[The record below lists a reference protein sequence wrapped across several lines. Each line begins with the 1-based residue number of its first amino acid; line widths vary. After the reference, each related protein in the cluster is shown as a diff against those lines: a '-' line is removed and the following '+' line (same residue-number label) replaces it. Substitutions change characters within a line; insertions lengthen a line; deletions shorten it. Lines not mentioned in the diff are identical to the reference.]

1 MQLTWSQICFHRLLK
16 KKKKKKDQCILR
28 EELTLQ
34 YPNRGRK
41 GFPGGS
47 EVKNPTAV
55 QVTRLP
61 SLCREDP
68 LEEGMATTPV
78 FLPGE
83 SHGQRSRG
91 LLSIGPR
98 RVRPDWSNWA
108 HREKAN
114 ALLTAIMLFFTH
126 TAPASPSNS
135 GLRMAVQVKI
145 WANQALWLCYNSEFH
160 QRGRS
165 WVNRFHLSV
174 RISIVMAR
182 TVVCTV
188 FHPGVW
194 DWLISHYV
202 FKPKA
207 WTLSRVKN
215 DNWVFLKFTR

>member
-16 KKKKKKDQCILR
+16 KKKNIDATLERNLHFNTPI
-28 EELTLQ
+28 EEE
-34 YPNRGRK
+34 K

-55 QVTRLP
+55 QVTRVP
-61 SLCREDP
+61 SLGREDP

-91 LLSIGPR
+91 LLSIGSQ

-114 ALLTAIMLFFTH
+114 ALLTAIMPFFTH

-135 GLRMAVQVKI
+135 GLRIAVQVKI
-145 WANQALWLCYNSEFH
+145 WANQALWPCYDWIPPKGEQLGQQVSSKCANKH
-160 QRGRS
+160 RDGKNGC
-165 WVNRFHLSV
+165 VH
-174 RISIVMAR
+174 RISS
-182 TVVCTV
+182 
-188 FHPGVW
+188 GVW
-194 DWLISHYV
+194 DWLISNYV
-202 FKPKA
+202 CKPKA
-207 WTLSRVKN
+207 WTLSGVKN